1 MDYYFGMSEA
11 EIREHKRPIFLKKWR
26 KTEKSLERMAGVI
39 LIFAMGLL
47 MAWERPGDQFTILA
61 IAGFLAAAI
70 TLFVRSLRT
79 AEQRMG
85 LHFLSQAKHSQRSW
99 MASAGAILLVI
110 QGNRPLM
117 WVGAGLLLAVGAWFR
132 WRANQIEQFDRLFA
146 KIEEE
151 VDEEEPASEV

>member
-1 MDYYFGMSEA
+1 MDYDFAMSESENRA
-11 EIREHKRPIFLKKWR
+11 EQRTEFLAKWS

-70 TLFVRSLRT
+70 TLFVRSRRT

-85 LHFLSQAKHSQRSW
+85 LHFLSHAKHSQRSW

-110 QGNRPLM
+110 QGSRPLM

-132 WRANQIEQFDRLFA
+132 WRANQIEQFDRLFV

-151 VDEEEPASEV
+151 VDESETPSEV